1 MSSQHPPP
9 VGGRTTAASDA
20 ALKAALHRL
29 FDGQIPNY
37 ASYNL
42 VCAAEAGGTIEPEPG
57 SLPGAPVPLGMV
69 LGYRRRPAE
78 LVIAPFDRR
87 TLTPAGRPSTID
99 LTNLAY
105 AEEATRGAFDIG
117 TNMGRIFCFTVRSR
131 CTLDGPD
138 EPAPRTI
145 EQDDDA
151 EDFAAFMRDLAE
163 L

>member
-9 VGGRTTAASDA
+9 VSGRSTGASDA

-42 VCAAEAGGTIEPEPG
+42 ICAAEAGGTVDAEPG
-57 SLPGAPVPLGMV
+57 SIPGPPIPLGLV
-69 LGYRRRPAE
+69 LGYRRQPAE

-87 TLTPAGRPSTID
+87 TLTPIGRPSTID

-105 AEEATRGAFDIG
+105 AEEATLGAFDIG
-117 TNMGRIFCFTVRSR
+117 TNMGRIFCFTVRSS
-131 CTLDGPD
+131 CALDRPD
-138 EPAPRTI
+138 VPAPRTI
-145 EQDDDA
+145 EQHDDA
-151 EDFAAFMRDLAE
+151 EDFAEFMRGLTA